1 MTKLRDLSGGGRAGG
16 GSDGGGDKGLVDLL
30 RDGLSLLKLPDD
42 MARYTD
48 WIWIGAAGLV
58 LLGIGLFSVEDVE
71 PGEVAV
77 KVNNFTGSETAVTRP
92 GWTTRIPLVHSV
104 YKLDAR
110 PQTFKMKGGGGK
122 GALEVPELSVRASD
136 GANFHFT
143 DTTIIFQLDPGK
155 VVTAMRETGRNN
167 GFLHWMRPFARS
179 ILRDE
184 FGRESTIDVSNPT
197 TYGAAAARA
206 KKRLNELLSPHGIIV
221 TQLVTPRP
229 RFNPAYEQAI
239 EERNSLNN
247 KLAVIKSDLER
258 AATSRQRELAEVDQK
273 QNNALQKARAQLEAA
288 LAGAVAK
295 QAEVRSNVDT
305 LRIRKLAEGQAAL
318 SAAES
323 KAKQLQG
330 ELDARY
336 QAMQAKIAAFRTQS
350 VERVMERLGKK
361 LAGVVI
367 SIQPWSRD
375 ATPSVVEY
383 RNAGK

>member
-1 MTKLRDLSGGGRAGG
+1 MTKLRDINSQDRGGGLGA
-16 GSDGGGDKGLVDLL
+16 LVEKYLPL
-30 RDGLSLLKLPDD
+30 IRLPDNLGPY
-42 MARYTD
+42 MD
-48 WIWIGAAGLV
+48 WVWIGAAVLV
-58 LLGIGLFSVEDVE
+58 LLTIGLFSVEDVE
-71 PGEVAV
+71 PGQVAV
-77 KVNNFTGSETAVTRP
+77 KVNNFTGSETPVTRP
-92 GWTTRIPLVHSV
+92 GWTTRIPFVHSV

-110 PQTFKMKGGGGK
+110 PQTFKMKGTSPK
-122 GALEVPELSVRASD
+122 GALQVPELSVRASD

-155 VVTAMRETGRNN
+155 VVVAMRHTGQKD
-167 GFLHWMRPFARS
+167 GFLEWMKPFARS

-206 KKRLNELLSPHGIIV
+206 KKRLNDLLAPHGIII

-229 RFNPAYEQAI
+229 RFNQAYEQAI

-247 KLAVIKSDLER
+247 KLEVIKSELER
-258 AATSRQRELAEVDQK
+258 AATSRARQLAEVDQK
-273 QNNALQKARAQLEAA
+273 QNNALQNARAQLEAA

-295 QAEVRSNVDT
+295 QAQMRADVDT

-318 SAAES
+318 SASQS

-330 ELDARY
+330 ELEARY
-336 QAMQAKIAAFRTQS
+336 KAMQAKIAAFRTQS

-361 LAGVVI
+361 LRGVTI

-383 RNAGK
+383 RQQGK